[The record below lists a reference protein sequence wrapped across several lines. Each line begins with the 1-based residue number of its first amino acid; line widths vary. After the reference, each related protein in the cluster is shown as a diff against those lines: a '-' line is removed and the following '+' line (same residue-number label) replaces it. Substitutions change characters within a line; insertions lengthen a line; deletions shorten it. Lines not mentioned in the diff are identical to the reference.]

1 MSRVSTL
8 ILLGV
13 LVFLSPFSGLPVS
26 WLSWFLPILG
36 IAIVVAGLSL
46 RQSRV
51 RAEIRASAAAP
62 APAPGGSEEISSVG

>member
-13 LVFLSPFSGLPVS
+13 LVFLSPFLGLPLS
-26 WLSWFLPILG
+26 WLFWILPILG

-51 RAEIRASAAAP
+51 RAEMRASATP
-62 APAPGGSEEISSVG
+62 ASESEQLAS